1 MPTLFLMLI
10 ALFFYSMT
18 TSGFGKSLTYLFGF
32 TLEKINGEALI
43 NALGHAFFTLSIGM
57 GAIMAY
63 GAYLP
68 EKSHIG
74 KTVLIAAR
82 LDTVIALIAGVIIF
96 SIVFSNGLP
105 PTARSEERRVG
116 KE

>member
-1 MPTLFLMLI
+1 MHTATTEIYTLSLHD
-10 ALFFYSMT
+10 ALPIF
-18 TSGFGKSLTYLFGF
+18 
-32 TLEKINGEALI
+32 NGEALI

-74 KTVLIAAR
+74 KTVLIAAT

-105 PTARSEERRVG
+105 PTEIGRASCRERV
-116 KE
+116 

>member
-1 MPTLFLMLI
+1 MHTATTEIYTLSLHD
-10 ALFFYSMT
+10 ALPIF
-18 TSGFGKSLTYLFGF
+18 
-32 TLEKINGEALI
+32 NGEALI

-74 KTVLIAAR
+74 KTVLIAAT

-105 PTARSEERRVG
+105 PTVG
-116 KE
+116 PSLLFE